1 MSQIAQAL
9 AKAKERTGQ
18 TTAPFAIPGA
28 SAPPFGPDRA
38 AALKQAKRRQRFWII
53 LGLVLIPLTSFVVWI
68 QVRGMLAPSPPDAP
82 AKLSARAQE
91 TAPAQMAAPVEPSKA
106 PAAPRP
112 ELIQAVANLAIS
124 AVTPGDPAKIVLGG
138 RVVRAGQSLDGGLTF
153 VGIVDGQLHFTD
165 AAGALYT
172 RRY

>member
-28 SAPPFGPDRA
+28 SAPPFAPDRT
-38 AALKQAKRRQRFWII
+38 AALKQAKRRQRFWVI
-53 LGLVLIPLTSFVVWI
+53 LGSVLIPLTCFIVWI
-68 QVRGMLAPSPPDAP
+68 QVRGTFAPPPPDAP
-82 AKLSARAQE
+82 ATLPSRAQE
-91 TAPAQMAAPVEPSKA
+91 TAPAQMAAPVELSKA
-106 PAAPRP
+106 PPTPRP

-124 AVTPGDPAKIVLGG
+124 AVTPGDPAKIMVGG
-138 RVVRAGQSLDGGLTF
+138 RVVRAGQPLDGGLTF